1 MRILLVEDD
10 AMIGEIVA
18 ESLREASFAVD
29 WVKNG
34 NDALSTFVTQHYDLV
49 LLDLGLPGKD
59 GFSVMAGM
67 RKHSATVSVLIITAR
82 DALEDRLRGLN
93 GGADDYII
101 KPFDLSELVA
111 RIHAVLRRNGG
122 SGSPVLTN
130 GELMLDPDSHE
141 VQVTTSGLSFLLSN
155 REFAVLE
162 ALLIRPGGILSRSDL
177 EDRIYGWG
185 EEVESNAIEFLIHSL
200 RKKIGRDAIRNVRG
214 VGWLVPKSK

>member
-10 AMIGEIVA
+10 LMIGEIVA
-18 ESLREASFAVD
+18 DSLKDASFAVD

-34 NDALSTFVTQHYDLV
+34 NDALSGFNTQHYDVV

-59 GFSVMAGM
+59 GFSVLTGI
-67 RKHSATVSVLIITAR
+67 RKASEGVAVLIMTAR

-101 KPFDLSELVA
+101 KPFDLSELLA
-111 RIHAVLRRNGG
+111 RIHAVLRRNSGN
-122 SGSPVLTN
+122 GSPVLTN
-130 GELMLDPDSHE
+130 GILMLDPVSHE
-141 VQVTTSGLSFLLSN
+141 VRIAASGQSFLLSN
-155 REFAVLE
+155 REYAVLE
-162 ALLIRPGGILSRSDL
+162 ALMLRPGGILSRSDL

-214 VGWLVPKSK
+214 VGWLVSKHE

>member
-34 NDALSTFVTQHYDLV
+34 NDALSTFGTQHYDLV

-67 RKHSATVSVLIITAR
+67 RKHNATVSVLIMTAR

-141 VQVTTSGLSFLLSN
+141 VQIITSGLSFLLSN

-214 VGWLVPKSK
+214 VGWLVPKNK